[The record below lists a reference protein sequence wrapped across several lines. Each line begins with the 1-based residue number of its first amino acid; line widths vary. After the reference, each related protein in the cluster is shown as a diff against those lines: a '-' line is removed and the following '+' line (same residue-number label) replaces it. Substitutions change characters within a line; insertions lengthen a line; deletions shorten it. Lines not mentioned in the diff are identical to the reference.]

1 MAANDFASF
10 AKRMRKRSEAM
21 DGLGNTVV
29 IEASSAMLRELVEVT
44 PVDTS
49 EAVSSW
55 EVGIGV
61 KPVATRAPFFS
72 GRRGSTRGASS
83 AKAIEEGLA
92 AIKAKRPGQSVYLSN
107 AAPYI
112 GDLDDGSSTQ
122 FAGGFINRSLIV
134 FRVTFQAT
142 VKRLLK

>member
-1 MAANDFASF
+1 MANDFTSF
-10 AKRMRKRSEAM
+10 AKRMRKRSKAL
-21 DGLGNTVV
+21 DGLANTVV
-29 IEASSAMLRELVEVT
+29 IESTSAMLRELVEVT

-55 EVGIGV
+55 EVGIGQR
-61 KPVATRAPFFS
+61 PVAARDPFFS

-92 AIKAKRPGQSVYLSN
+92 AINAKRPGQSVYLSN
-107 AAPYI
+107 AAPHI
-112 GDLDDGSSTQ
+112 ADLDRGSSTQ
-122 FAGGFINRSLIV
+122 FAGGFINRSLVV

>member
-1 MAANDFASF
+1 VANDFASF
-10 AKRMRKRSEAM
+10 AKRMRKRADAL

-29 IEASSAMLRELVEVT
+29 IEATDAMLRELVEVT

-49 EAVSSW
+49 EALSNW
-55 EVGIGV
+55 QVGIGAR
-61 KPVATRAPFFS
+61 PGGPRDPYFS

-83 AKAIEEGLA
+83 AKAIEDGLA

-107 AAPYI
+107 AAPHI

>member
-1 MAANDFASF
+1 
-10 AKRMRKRSEAM
+10 MRKRSEAL
-21 DGLGNTVV
+21 DGLANTVV
-29 IEASSAMLRELVEVT
+29 IESTSAMLRELVEVT

-55 EVGIGV
+55 EVGIDV
-61 KPVATRAPFFS
+61 KPAAARGPFFS

-83 AKAIEEGLA
+83 AKAIEDGQA

-107 AAPYI
+107 AAPHI
-112 GDLDDGSSTQ
+112 GDLDDGTSAQ
-122 FAGGFINRSLIV
+122 FAGGFVNRALVV

>member
-1 MAANDFASF
+1 MANDFGSF
-10 AKRMRKRSEAM
+10 AKRMRKRADAL
-21 DGLGNTVV
+21 DGLANTVV
-29 IEASSAMLRELVEVT
+29 IESTSAMLRELVEVT

-61 KPVATRAPFFS
+61 RPPAERAPFFP

-107 AAPYI
+107 AAPHI
-112 GDLDDGSSTQ
+112 GDLDSGSSRQ
-122 FAGGFINRSLIV
+122 FAGGFVNRSLIV
-134 FRVTFQAT
+134 FRITFQAT